1 LDRPSQPTEASSGRT
16 ILVVED
22 EPAVRDLVARVLART
37 GHDILVEA
45 DPLVALGRADLDR
58 VDLLVSD
65 VVMPGLTGPE
75 VYLRLRA
82 RYPRLRA
89 VFMSG
94 YFERGPKGENPIP
107 AGARFLAKPFTPQAL
122 SMVVLEA
129 LAEPVG

>member
-1 LDRPSQPTEASSGRT
+1 MDRPSPAIDTSRGRT

-22 EPAVRDLVARVLART
+22 EPAVRDLVARVLSRT

-45 DPLVALGRADLDR
+45 DPLVALGRPDLDR

-75 VYLRLRA
+75 VYRRLRE
-82 RYPRLRA
+82 RHPGLRA

-94 YFERGPKGENPIP
+94 YFERGPHGENPIP
-107 AGARFLAKPFTPQAL
+107 AGTRFLAKPFTPQAL
-122 SMVVLEA
+122 SMLVLEA
-129 LAEPVG
+129 LSEPVA